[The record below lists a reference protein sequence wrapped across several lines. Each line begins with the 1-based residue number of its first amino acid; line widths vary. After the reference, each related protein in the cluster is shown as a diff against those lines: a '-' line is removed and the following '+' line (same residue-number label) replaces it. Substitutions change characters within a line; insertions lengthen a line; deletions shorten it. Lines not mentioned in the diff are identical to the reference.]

1 MNDKIFI
8 DTNILVYAHDR
19 SSGKKYEISKTIV
32 EKLWVGRNGVLSTQV
47 LQEFFYIVTKKIISP
62 LSISKAKEIV
72 EKLLYWQIVVNDGQI
87 ILQTIDLCRKY
98 KYSFWDSLIIQ
109 SAISAKANLLLTE
122 DLQSGQI
129 IEGVKI
135 LNPFEQSI
143 A

>member
-87 ILQTIDLCRKY
+87 ILQAIDLCKKY